1 MISSNDLAVK
11 AREQKNWS
19 SAAEGWRRRDEL
31 LRKGAAPVTKR
42 MIELSRINVGSHVLD
57 IASGT
62 GEPAMSAAKTVGNSG
77 KVIGTDLT
85 EAMLDVAWDKAEKQ
99 GLKNITFQCAD
110 AESLDF
116 PDASFDAVTMRWG
129 LMFMPNPDVCLAQ
142 AYRML
147 KPHGCISLACWSA
160 PDKNPFVGLLMQV
173 LARYMDVPKAEP
185 RAPGI
190 FAFADPDYLRETM
203 EAAGFPH
210 IEIEEMVIDVLDV
223 ADGRAYWQAI
233 SDLAAPVMA
242 LVKQL
247 DEGARASYVNDVI
260 QLADSFKQGGRLRM
274 KGTTWIASAEKSELG
289 TSY

>member
-1 MISSNDLAVK
+1 MISSNDIAVK

-42 MIELSRINVGSHVLD
+42 MLELSGITVGSHVLD

-62 GEPAMSAAKTVGNSG
+62 GEPALSAAKMVGDAG

-85 EAMLDVAWDKAEKQ
+85 EAMLDVAWDKAEQQ

-110 AESLDF
+110 AEKLDF
-116 PDASFDAVTMRWG
+116 SDISFDVVTMRWG
-129 LMFMPNPDVCLAQ
+129 LMFMPNPDACLAQ

-147 KPHGCISLACWSA
+147 KPHGRISLACWSV
-160 PDKNPFVGLLMQV
+160 PDKNPFVSILMQV
-173 LARYMDVPKAEP
+173 LARYMDVPKVEP

-203 EAAGFPH
+203 EAAGFAH
-210 IEIEEMVIDVLDV
+210 IEMEEMVIDVLDI
-223 ADGRAYWQAI
+223 ADGRAYWEAI

-242 LVKQL
+242 WVNQL
-247 DEGARASYVNDVI
+247 DESARESYIRDVI
-260 QLADSFKQGGRLRM
+260 HSADALKQGDRLRM
-274 KGTTWIASAEKSELG
+274 QGNTWIALAEKP
-289 TSY
+289 